1 MNAYRKYITIVDP
14 KHLVLSDLP
23 FVPGQRVEVEIKVVA
38 DEKKLDLAQ
47 RWQNLLS
54 KTQELH
60 ADNPLT
66 DEEIND
72 VIEAD
77 RRGA

>member
-1 MNAYRKYITIVDP
+1 MNAYKTYITIVDP
-14 KHLVLSDLP
+14 KQVVLSDLP
-23 FVPGQRVEVEIKVVA
+23 FQPGQRVEVEIKVVA
-38 DEKKLDLAQ
+38 EEKLDLAQ
-47 RWQNLLS
+47 RWRNLLS

-72 VIEAD
+72 VIEAA